1 MRGSGG
7 SSADASS
14 QEIAPLPW
22 MGNTRRRQQQRAKN
36 PPKPRQQRLADP
48 PLSVAS
54 VAATKPRRS
63 HTSAT
68 LPTVS
73 VVRYTH
79 WYMNTYGVGCLLSN
93 TDVFAM
99 FRDDTCL
106 SWAVRDPVRV
116 EYLTFAVPQRP
127 RRYTLQGA
135 GDAMKVPVALKEK
148 VEIARFFAGLLRAK
162 EADSRVLPADA
173 VMTAWSDDADD
184 PATASTVVRK
194 FRRNSAG
201 SVSFDVRS
209 LSIEEDPAMFE
220 CVTDAD
226 TLLPPRP
233 SPPLELQW
241 EDVGGAED
249 GPDAAAAAATR
260 TLLMAPESTVEGD
273 VDLLF
278 DDSLTLTGDEGCSG
292 EECAS
297 SPPPPPAYDIDNMS
311 HDKLLAT
318 MRHLGVP
325 GRKKGAKVV
334 LQARLRA
341 FLAERQCR
349 R

>member
-7 SSADASS
+7 SSAEASS

-22 MGNTRRRQQQRAKN
+22 MGKTRRRQQRRAIK
-36 PPKPRQQRLADP
+36 PPKAQQQRLADS
-48 PLSVAS
+48 PLPFAS
-54 VAATKPRRS
+54 AAAKKPKHS

-79 WYMNTYGVGCLLSN
+79 WYMSTYGVGCLLSN

-106 SWAVRDPVRV
+106 SWTVRDPVRV
-116 EYLTFAVPQRP
+116 EYLTFAVPQHP

-148 VEIARFFAGLLRAK
+148 VEIARFFAGLLRT
-162 EADSRVLPADA
+162 EADPRVLTADA
-173 VMTAWSDDADD
+173 GMTVWSDDADD

-194 FRRNSAG
+194 YRRDSAG
-201 SVSFDVRS
+201 SVSFDVAS
-209 LSIEEDPAMFE
+209 LSIEEDAAMFE
-220 CVTDAD
+220 CVTDAA
-226 TLLPPRP
+226 TLPPP
-233 SPPLELQW
+233 PPPPPPLELQW
-241 EDVGGAED
+241 EDVDE
-249 GPDAAAAAATR
+249 GPDGATTR
-260 TLLMAPESTVEGD
+260 TLLMAPESTVERD

-278 DDSLTLTGDEGCSG
+278 DDSLTLTGDVGCSA

-297 SPPPPPAYDIDNMS
+297 SPPSPAYDVDSMPCET
-311 HDKLLAT
+311 LLAT
-318 MRHLGVP
+318 LRRLGVP
-325 GRKKGAKVV
+325 GRKKVAKAV

-341 FLAERQCR
+341 HLAEHQCR